1 MPRFCAA
8 IGCLN
13 SSSKEW
19 CRQKRISFHSFP
31 IKDKLLLQ
39 RWLVNV
45 RRANFYPTRTT
56 PLCSEHFKEE
66 DFEYQPFTN
75 RRELKKGAIPTI
87 FSYKPT
93 KRSRKKK
100 LEQSNTKD
108 NCDSFKKN
116 EESNSTES
124 EFINSDI
131 EADEFND
138 VDSDVLLD
146 ISMNERFYPPQQAKL
161 LTFLSKPSSFK
172 RKCTIDGIEDK
183 KILAMKEKLAVQIVL
198 RTLKKQLLDAKIKAV
213 NAKRDYYETKRATL
227 SKMYYVDSLDNSFES
242 SEVLKNIRSRLKEEK
257 LSSKIEE
264 RVLQKQL
271 EEAEIIAN
279 NCEREYYKAKAEVIL
294 DSDDD

>member
-19 CRQKRISFHSFP
+19 CRQNRISFHSFP

-66 DFEYQPFTN
+66 NFEYQPFTN
-75 RRELKKGAIPTI
+75 RRELKKGAVPTI

-100 LEQSNTKD
+100 VT
-108 NCDSFKKN
+108 
-116 EESNSTES
+116 T
-124 EFINSDI
+124 INDI

-138 VDSDVLLD
+138 VDSAVLLD
-146 ISMNERFYPPQQAKL
+146 ISMNERFYPPQQTEI
-161 LTFLSKPSSFK
+161 LTCLSKPSSFK

-213 NAKRDYYETKRATL
+213 NAKKRL
-227 SKMYYVDSLDNSFES
+227 L
-242 SEVLKNIRSRLKEEK
+242 
-257 LSSKIEE
+257 
-264 RVLQKQL
+264 
-271 EEAEIIAN
+271 
-279 NCEREYYKAKAEVIL
+279 
-294 DSDDD
+294 